1 MKRVW
6 GFLRVV
12 GVAMVL
18 LALGVTLTARSAS
31 AHLVESMRGLGDQ
44 ITRLHELRPHSA
56 PRRLVLNGLG
66 LRVMTASTP
75 LEIDEALDRF
85 QSLCHSV
92 VEVDLPAT
100 VRQRLAEQ
108 SRGAGLDSTGV
119 IRRQAEHEGFL
130 ACINLDHT
138 TDGEGLLARLKAF
151 GATGNLRSLG
161 QFRYALA
168 RRQADVT
175 TLVMFWTEGDARLGE
190 MFPREGDAPGR
201 DLVAV
206 PRPPEARRILSGF
219 EEGLPYGFA
228 VYEAAAAAS
237 PEEARNDYT
246 AHLLGLGW
254 RTQITSNGLVVAK
267 NAGQTVVVR
276 ASENSA
282 RRVTL
287 GLFAIGHDFLKIRT
301 RLSEQNP

>member
-6 GFLRVV
+6 GCLRVV

-31 AHLVESMRGLGDQ
+31 AHLVESMRGLGEQ
-44 ITRLHELRPHSA
+44 IARLHELRIHSA

-75 LEIDEALDRF
+75 LEIDAALDRF

-92 VEVDLPAT
+92 GQIDLPAL

-108 SRGAGLDSTGV
+108 SREGAFDSTGV
-119 IRRQAEHEGFL
+119 IRHQAEHEGFL
-130 ACINLDHT
+130 ACISVDQA

-151 GATGNLRSLG
+151 GSTGNLRSLG

-190 MFPREGDAPGR
+190 MFPREGDAPGG

-228 VYEAAAAAS
+228 AYEAAADQRSEAALAQY
-237 PEEARNDYT
+237 EDVLHRE
-246 AHLLGLGW
+246 GW
-254 RTQITSNGLVVAK
+254 RTRPTKKGSIIAEK
-267 NAGQTVVVR
+267 AG
-276 ASENSA
+276 
-282 RRVTL
+282 RRVIVRVSEASSGRAVVSLCDL
-287 GLFAIGHDFLKIRT
+287 G
-301 RLSEQNP
+301 